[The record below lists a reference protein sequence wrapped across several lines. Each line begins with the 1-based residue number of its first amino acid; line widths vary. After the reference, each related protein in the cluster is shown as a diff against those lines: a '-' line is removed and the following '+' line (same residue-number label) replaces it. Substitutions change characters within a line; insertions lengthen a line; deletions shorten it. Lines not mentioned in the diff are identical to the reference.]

1 MAAPEWFGQNMTVSE
16 PRRAGAGAV
25 TLAVLLGAVL
35 GVGAHSLLPAAG
47 TTGSVAPPAPVAEV
61 AGRVLDR
68 DATMRVEAVGCG
80 EQRSAT
86 ATVVG
91 PPGAEVV
98 LTNAHVARGAGTV
111 QVHHDDGSVGTATV
125 VGSVAGRDAAVLRL
139 DDESVSPASPPAA
152 RAPAE
157 AGDEVVVIGYPG
169 GTRVELTARVRT
181 SELRSGYG
189 GTAQVL
195 LIDAPAEG
203 GLSGGTVVD
212 ADTGDVVGLVAARD
226 PATGDA
232 VAYPIGEVL
241 GRTLGP
247 VPGC

>member
-1 MAAPEWFGQNMTVSE
+1 MTVSE
-16 PRRAGAGAV
+16 PRRVGASAV

-47 TTGSVAPPAPVAEV
+47 TTGGGAPTTPTAEV
-61 AGRVLDR
+61 AARVLDR
-68 DATMRVEAVGCG
+68 DATLRVEAAGCG
-80 EQRSAT
+80 EERSAT

-98 LTNAHVARGAGTV
+98 LTNAHVVRGTGTV
-111 QVHHDDGSVGTATV
+111 RVHREDGSVLTATV
-125 VGSVAGRDAAVLRL
+125 LGAVAGRDAAVLRL
-139 DDESVSPASPPAA
+139 DDGAAPASPAAA
-152 RAPAE
+152 RTPAQV
-157 AGDEVVVIGYPG
+157 GDDVVVTGYPG

-189 GTAQVL
+189 GTAPVL

-226 PATGDA
+226 PGTGDV
-232 VAYPIGEVL
+232 VAYPVGEVL
-241 GRTLGP
+241 GRALGP